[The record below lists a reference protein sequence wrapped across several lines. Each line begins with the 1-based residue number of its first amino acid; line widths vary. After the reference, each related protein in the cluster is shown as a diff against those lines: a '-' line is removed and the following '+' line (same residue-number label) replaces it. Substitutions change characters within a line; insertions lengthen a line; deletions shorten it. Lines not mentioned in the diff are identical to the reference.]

1 MTEPVLLSELNRIDR
16 WLATAQLPDAKRMAL
31 QAAVRNLRMHGP
43 ALKDKLTWYTEW
55 EPAHRAYIKTDA
67 GTTSLMLLAQATL
80 LEYKSHWS
88 K

>member
-16 WLATAQLPDAKRMAL
+16 WLATAELPESKRMAL
-31 QAAVRNLRMHGP
+31 MAAVRNLRQHGP

-67 GTTSLMLLAQATL
+67 GTTSLMLLAQATV

>member
-16 WLATAQLPDAKRMAL
+16 WLATAQLPDVKRTAL
-31 QAAVRNLRMHGP
+31 MAAVRNLRMHGP

-55 EPAHRAYIKTDA
+55 EPANRAYIKQDA
-67 GTTSLMLLAQATL
+67 GTTSLMLLAQATI
-80 LEYKSHWS
+80 LEYKLHWS

>member
-16 WLATAQLPDAKRMAL
+16 WLATAKLPDAKRMAL

-43 ALKDKLTWYTEW
+43 ALKDKIPWYIEW

-67 GTTSLMLLAQATL
+67 GTTSLMLLAQATI